1 MPRMQ
6 ISTPARRKPRRLSR
20 LVCSAAICL
29 CLLFLSGCC
38 GYRVKA
44 RTNSPD
50 NVLVATVYEVDCGAT
65 TDYATQV
72 SVSRPSDNYKDS
84 DGILFIV
91 KGQKNVNV
99 KWTGDRSLYVE
110 CDGCFAKAIFLQT
123 VRRGGLDVTYALAEP
138 QK

>member
-1 MPRMQ
+1 MQ
-6 ISTPARRKPRRLSR
+6 ISTPACCKPHLLSW
-20 LVCSAAICL
+20 LIGSAALCL

-50 NVLVATVYEVDCGAT
+50 NVPVATVYEVDCGAT

-72 SVSRPSDNYKDS
+72 SVSRPSDNYKDR

-110 CDGCFAKAIFLQT
+110 CDGCFAKAIFFEN
-123 VRRGGLDVTYALAEP
+123 VRRGGLGVTYALAEP